1 MTIADVWALIFMLAG
16 GLMLWALAGR
26 LVEAADRVF
35 MQRVVAATFALR
47 AAWSVFQH
55 HIYPPAWVAF
65 AADARLRYSV
75 GKQGAELWHLGL
87 WRPELPKTLSESHN
101 MLVQL
106 KTTALIYLFGPSPM
120 LPEAFIIALNV
131 SICIAVYLLARQIG
145 ATRQAARAGVA
156 FSAFMPTLVFWSTQ
170 DLKDPVCATAVAW
183 AVLGMVKVGRRGHG
197 SWLLVMIFADLLAL
211 LYRPYVGILLL
222 VGQGVSAVYTLRLPR
237 TPVGTVIRASLF
249 AMMAPIALYFGVQE
263 MKSTYGDEMGLQ
275 WAVDSYA
282 IFRESGQALGD
293 VEGSEYDIPLTAS
306 TPAEAILQLPVRIL
320 LLLLTP
326 IPLFLGTFRKMLTYP
341 EMWFIYLYVLPRFVL
356 GVREMWQKNRAGLLT
371 IFLALTPMITSYA
384 LKTAVSGEAIRMRS
398 QFMPLLFIF
407 AGIGYVLKER
417 QRLREIETSRF
428 NRDAFEPPVTQQ
440 QEADTGASS

>member
-1 MTIADVWALIFMLAG
+1 
-16 GLMLWALAGR
+16 
-26 LVEAADRVF
+26 
-35 MQRVVAATFALR
+35 
-47 AAWSVFQH
+47 
-55 HIYPPAWVAF
+55 
-65 AADARLRYSV
+65 
-75 GKQGAELWHLGL
+75 
-87 WRPELPKTLSESHN
+87 
-101 MLVQL
+101 
-106 KTTALIYLFGPSPM
+106 
-120 LPEAFIIALNV
+120 
-131 SICIAVYLLARQIG
+131 
-145 ATRQAARAGVA
+145 
-156 FSAFMPTLVFWSTQ
+156 
-170 DLKDPVCATAVAW
+170 
-183 AVLGMVKVGRRGHG
+183 
-197 SWLLVMIFADLLAL
+197 
-211 LYRPYVGILLL
+211 
-222 VGQGVSAVYTLRLPR
+222 
-237 TPVGTVIRASLF
+237 
-249 AMMAPIALYFGVQE
+249 MMAPIALYFGVQE

-293 VEGSEYDIPLTAS
+293 VEGSEYEIPLTAS